1 MRVTVRIAM
10 TVTIRVTIRVT
21 RRITIQVTTRATIR
35 VRRKVFWVYERGGHV
50 SRAFR
55 LTFVASV
62 REKALPTRILAL
74 PAPCNR
80 LAGRV
85 SVRL

>member
-1 MRVTVRIAM
+1 MRVIVRIAM
-10 TVTIRVTIRVT
+10 TVTIRVT

-35 VRRKVFWVYERGGHV
+35 VRRKVFWVYERGGSHV

-74 PAPCNR
+74 PAPVTGS
-80 LAGRV
+80 LEEF
-85 SVRL
+85 L